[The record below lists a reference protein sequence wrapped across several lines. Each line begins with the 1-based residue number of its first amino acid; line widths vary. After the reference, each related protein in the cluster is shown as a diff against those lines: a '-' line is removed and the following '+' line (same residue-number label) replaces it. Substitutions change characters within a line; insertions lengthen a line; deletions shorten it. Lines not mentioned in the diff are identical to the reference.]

1 MSDIIAQVREKILD
15 AISKDRLILPTLPE
29 VALNVREVARNPA
42 TTVAE
47 LCGVLERD
55 TAIAARIIKVA
66 NSPLFRGNKT
76 IDNLKMATTRLGVR
90 YTANFATGI
99 AMKQI
104 FQATTTAVDDILRA
118 NWEASTEVAAFTHA
132 YAQLK
137 PNLHPDQ
144 ASLAG
149 LTHRIGVLPIVTF
162 AEENRKLLA
171 SIDLLHE
178 IIEATHQE
186 IGMHI
191 LRAWDFP
198 EELVIVPMQ
207 YTNFSREIPQA
218 DYADLVTISI
228 LQGAEDPSHP
238 LSHVDLNAVK
248 AFDRLGL
255 RSAAEETEQNQMV
268 EHIELAAAV
277 FNE

>member
-1 MSDIIAQVREKILD
+1 VLD
-15 AISKDRLILPTLPE
+15 QDA
-29 VALNVREVARNPA
+29 
-42 TTVAE
+42 
-47 LCGVLERD
+47 
-55 TAIAARIIKVA
+55 AIAARIIKIA
-66 NSPLFRGNKT
+66 NSPLFRGNKS

-104 FQATTTAVDDILRA
+104 FQATTSAVDDILRA
-118 NWEASTEVAAFTHA
+118 NWEASTDVASFAHA

-162 AEENRKLLA
+162 AEENRKLLS

-191 LRAWDFP
+191 LRAWGFP

-207 YTNFSREIPQA
+207 YTNFSRDIPQA

-228 LQGAEDPSHP
+228 LQGAENPSHP
-238 LSHVDLNAVK
+238 LSHIDLSEVK

-255 RSAAEETEQNQMV
+255 RVAADEDQQNQMV

-277 FNE
+277 FND

>member
-1 MSDIIAQVREKILD
+1 MSDIIEKVKDKILD
-15 AISKDRLILPTLPE
+15 AISNDRLTLPTLPE

-42 TTVAE
+42 TTVAQ
-47 LCGVLERD
+47 LCAVLD
-55 TAIAARIIKVA
+55 QDAAIAARIIKIA
-66 NSPLFRGNKT
+66 NSPLFRGNKS

-104 FQATTTAVDDILRA
+104 FQATTSAVDDILRA
-118 NWEASTEVAAFTHA
+118 NWEASTDVASFAHA

-162 AEENRKLLA
+162 AEENRKLLS

-191 LRAWDFP
+191 LRAWGFP

-207 YTNFSREIPQA
+207 YTNFSRDIPQA

-228 LQGAEDPSHP
+228 LQGAENPSHP
-238 LSHVDLNAVK
+238 LSHIDLSEVK

-255 RSAAEETEQNQMV
+255 RVAADEDQQNQMV

-277 FNE
+277 FND